1 MNRRIAASTAFTLT
15 LAAGA
20 LFAPHHADAATI
32 GPVTYGTGWKL
43 SAPRIDHID
52 TQPWTIAFHDT
63 TSRTKLT
70 PSLKYAA
77 AELQSYLGVKI
88 TVSTRIVP
96 ITRGVCV
103 TGHVISY
110 RYMSKPDPQYPNSS
124 FTGSCGNTSH
134 VADGAYVYINSDYWS
149 PTRRFSEPT
158 RQNVIWHETGHAI
171 GLSHPATCPRD
182 KYGKTPLMC
191 ATGSNGYADLRTRRY
206 TTWEATAFRRLVSNR
221 IYYPPTVAAV
231 R

>member
-20 LFAPHHADAATI
+20 LFAPHRADAATI
-32 GPVTYGTGWKL
+32 SPVTSGPGWKL
-43 SAPRIDHID
+43 NAPRIDHVD

-110 RYMSKPDPQYPNSS
+110 RYMSKPDPQYPNRS
-124 FTGSCGNTSH
+124 FTGSCGNAAH
-134 VADGAYVYINSDYWS
+134 AANGAYVYINSDYWS
-149 PTRRFSEPT
+149 PTRRFSEPV
-158 RQNVIWHETGHAI
+158 RMNVIWHESAHAV
-171 GLSHPATCPRD
+171 GLTHPTTCPTNAAGLR
-182 KYGKTPLMC
+182 PLMC
-191 ATGSNGYADLRTRRY
+191 ADTYKDLRTRRY
-206 TTWEATAFRRLVSNR
+206 SPYEATAFRRLVTNR
-221 IYYPPTVAAV
+221 IYYPTTVAAV

>member
-32 GPVTYGTGWKL
+32 GPVTSGTGWKL
-43 SAPRIDHID
+43 NPRIDHID
-52 TQPWTIAFHDT
+52 SQPWTIAFHDT

-70 PSLKYAA
+70 PYLKNTA

-96 ITRGVCV
+96 VTRGVCV

-110 RYMSKPDPQYPNSS
+110 RYMSKPDPQYPNRS
-124 FTGSCGNTSH
+124 FTGSCGNAAH
-134 VADGAYVYINSDYWS
+134 AANGAYVYINSDYWS
-149 PTRRFSEPT
+149 PTRRFSEPV
-158 RQNVIWHETGHAI
+158 RMNVIWHESAHAI
-171 GLSHPATCPRD
+171 GLTHPTACPTNSAGLR
-182 KYGKTPLMC
+182 PLMC
-191 ATGSNGYADLRTRRY
+191 ADTYKDLRTRRY
-206 TTWEATAFRRLVSNR
+206 SPYEATAFKQLRTNR
-221 IYYPPTVAAV
+221 IYYPTTVV
-231 R
+231 N